1 MAAAANGS
9 AANPADGAG
18 ADGAHFQS
26 HYIPNTPGE
35 QAEMLAALGLASVD
49 ELFSDIPAEFRHPP
63 LRLPAPLSELEIQQ
77 ELGALAARNR
87 PLSSG
92 PSFLGAGAY
101 HHFIP
106 AVVKALMT
114 RGEFLTAYTP
124 YQAEASQGTLQVI
137 YEFQTLIA
145 NLFGMEVANAG
156 MYDGATS
163 LAEGALMAC
172 RVTGR
177 SRVAVM
183 DTVSPAYREVIGAYC
198 RPQGIEV
205 AVVPAASVHPSTSSG
220 RTDAATSTETAG
232 RAAATPVHPAA
243 ANPVHPELVEGWGLP
258 EEAAC
263 LVMQYPDFY
272 GRIGDLG
279 GLTAAAHAV
288 GALAVVSCDP
298 VAVGMFRPPGHYDAD
313 IVTGEGQPLGIPPSF
328 GGPYLGLFSCK
339 QQYIRQ
345 MPSRLAGRTTDRNG
359 ETGYVLTLQTREQHI
374 RRERATS
381 NICTNEA
388 LYALACTIYLS
399 ALGRAGLQ
407 QVAELCY
414 QKAHYAAARIAQI
427 PGYALAP
434 GYAVSGDRDRVF
446 FQEFIIQGPAAP
458 AEINRRLLERNIL
471 GGLDVS
477 YRWPNGMLLCVTEMN
492 TRDDIEAL
500 IAALAEI
507 GAAMNQEA
515 R

>member
-1 MAAAANGS
+1 MTAAANGS
-9 AANPADGAG
+9 APNPDAG
-18 ADGAHFQS
+18 ADGAPFQS

-177 SRVAVM
+177 SRVAVL

-205 AVVPAASVHPSTSSG
+205 AVVPAASVRPATGSG
-220 RTDAATSTETAG
+220 RTDG
-232 RAAATPVHPAA
+232 AAAVG
-243 ANPVHPELVEGWGLP
+243 NSDGSGLP
-258 EEAAC
+258 EESAC

-279 GLTAAAHAV
+279 GLTAAAHSA

-298 VAVGMFRPPGHYDAD
+298 VAVGMFQPPGHYDAD

-399 ALGRAGLQ
+399 ALGRAGLR

-434 GYAVSGDRDRVF
+434 GYALSGDRDRVF
-446 FQEFIIQGPAAP
+446 FQEFIIQCPAAP

-492 TRDDIEAL
+492 PRDDIEAL

-507 GAAMNQEA
+507 GAATNQEA

>member
-1 MAAAANGS
+1 MTAAANGH
-9 AANPADGAG
+9 APNPADGA
-18 ADGAHFQS
+18 DGAPFQS

-205 AVVPAASVHPSTSSG
+205 AVIPAASVRPATGSG
-220 RTDAATSTETAG
+220 RTDAA
-232 RAAATPVHPAA
+232 AAAG
-243 ANPVHPELVEGWGLP
+243 NSDGSGLP
-258 EEAAC
+258 EESAC

-279 GLTAAAHAV
+279 GLTAAAHAA

-298 VAVGMFRPPGHYDAD
+298 VAVGMFQPPGHYDAD

-399 ALGRAGLQ
+399 ALGRAGLR

-507 GAAMNQEA
+507 GAATNQEA